1 MGWMN
6 DTLSYMRTAIQERKN
21 RHHQLTFGLVYVYAE
36 HFILAIS
43 HDEVVHGKGSL
54 ILKMAGDTKDR
65 FKQLMLYYTWMWTH
79 PGKKSL
85 FMGQEFAQIREWS
98 EMRSLD
104 WHLIENPQEALQKEH
119 LAVQN
124 CIKRLNACYLKER
137 ALYEG
142 DHLASGFEWI
152 LVDDASR
159 SVISFLRKANN
170 QEICLVIL
178 NFSDQSYQERI
189 GCALGKYRLI
199 FNSLDEN
206 VDQKYEAVP
215 MPWQGREAFIEISL
229 KAFQGLIFKS
239 DQ

>member
-1 MGWMN
+1 M
-6 DTLSYMRTAIQERKN
+6 
-21 RHHQLTFGLVYVYAE
+21 
-36 HFILAIS
+36 
-43 HDEVVHGKGSL
+43 VHGKGSL
-54 ILKMAGDTKDR
+54 LLKMAGDTKDR

-85 FMGQEFAQIREWS
+85 FMGQEFAQVREWS

-104 WHLIENPQEALQKEH
+104 WHLIENPQEALQAEH

-142 DHLASGFEWI
+142 DHLTSGFEWI

-206 VDQKYEAVP
+206 VEQKYTAVP
-215 MPWQGREAFIEISL
+215 MPWQGREACIEISL
-229 KAFQGLIFKS
+229 KPFQGLIFKS